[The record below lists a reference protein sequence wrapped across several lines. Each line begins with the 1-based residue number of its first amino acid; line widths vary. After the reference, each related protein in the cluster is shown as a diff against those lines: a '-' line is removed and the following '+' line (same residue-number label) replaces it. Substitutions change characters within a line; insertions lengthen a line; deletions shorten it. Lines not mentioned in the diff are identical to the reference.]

1 MAQNVKPV
9 PEGTHTLTVHLIV
22 REATKAIDFYQK
34 GLGAKL
40 QHVHNTPGGK
50 VMHAAL
56 QIGDSQFALADE
68 FPGMSLPAPQTLGGS
83 PVVMNLYVEDV
94 DALFSQAVAAGATAR
109 MPLANQ
115 FWGDRYGQITD
126 PFGHTWALATHVE
139 NVAPDEMARRADA
152 LFAQMSKKAGA

>member
-40 QHVHNTPGGK
+40 QHVHNTPDGK

-56 QIGDSQFALADE
+56 QIGDSQFALADK

>member
-1 MAQNVKPV
+1 MTESLTALNV
-9 PEGTHTLTVHLIV
+9 TVRLS
-22 REATKAIDFYQK
+22 T
-34 GLGAKL
+34 
-40 QHVHNTPGGK
+40 
-50 VMHAAL
+50 AAL

-68 FPGMSLPAPQTLGGS
+68 FPGMSLPSAQTLGGS
-83 PVVMNLYVEDV
+83 PVVINVYVEDV
-94 DALFSQAVAAGATAR
+94 DALFNQAVAAGAIAR

-139 NVAPDEMARRADA
+139 DVAPDEMARRADT